1 MVKIA
6 VIATDYKPGADIL
19 EAMLISNGCE
29 TITIKP
35 KPKSILKEMEE
46 ISRRKGKRK
55 VYFFVDK
62 PIAEYT
68 KTVATFFGIKI
79 EVAEILDEAE
89 TETLLKKEKGAE

>member
-19 EAMLISNGCE
+19 EAILISNGCE

-35 KPKSILKEMEE
+35 KPKSILEEMGR
-46 ISRRKGKRK
+46 ISRRRGNRE

-62 PIAEYT
+62 PIVEYT
-68 KTVATFFGIKI
+68 KTAAMVFGIEI

-89 TETLLKKEKGAE
+89 TETLLLPLSTG